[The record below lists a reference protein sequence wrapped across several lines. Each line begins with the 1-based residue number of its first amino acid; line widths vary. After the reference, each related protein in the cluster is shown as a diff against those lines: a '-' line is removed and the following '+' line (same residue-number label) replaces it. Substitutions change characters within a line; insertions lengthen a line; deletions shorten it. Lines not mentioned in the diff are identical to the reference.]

1 MDLLASEGEAGMLV
15 LVLVGV
21 LVLVLLPLC
30 RSHPSIH
37 QWLSMTFCSR
47 CSFLEDPALEV
58 RQFTVS

>member
-21 LVLVLLPLC
+21 LVLVLLPLS
-30 RSHPSIH
+30 RSYPSIH

-47 CSFLEDPALEV
+47 WSLLEDGMLEV
-58 RQFTVS
+58 RQYTMS